1 MKDYLYPDFPSLFIR
16 TAILIAFYT
25 GINMGTHVA
34 FTIGFD
40 FPLGP
45 GFHAYIQT
53 HGYLQ
58 LMGWAGLFIMGV
70 SIHFLSRL
78 AHLNQPIT
86 NLVKRIYHW
95 MVGGLVLRFIAHSF
109 LPYFRQSTYYGFFA
123 WSTMIS
129 GLAVCVGIFLYLRFL
144 FTVIKNMEPA
154 KISPNRDIRVFLIMN
169 VIGWIVFAVGS
180 TILLGV
186 MVYTEDVS
194 LMQNWHVFLVDFFLL
209 FTVFPICIGVGLRA
223 LPLFMRLPKIDWNV
237 KRFSWIYFGVVVS
250 IIGTKLFYHFIYI
263 TVLPKFIYSAT
274 FLKNVLLLWFV
285 FKLDILFKT
294 KQDWTEAQNEERI
307 PHRRETRKGFPD
319 YGEFGRF
326 EWLIRSAFIWLV
338 IGLFLDMM
346 IQIGL
351 LFKIQMGIGI
361 DGVRHLWLAGF
372 VSLLIMGMA
381 VRMIP
386 GMTGVMKLK
395 HPNRVAWLAIVMNVS
410 VLFRT
415 LSIALPESML
425 NIIPNGS
432 VMALRLFGFSGILFL
447 IGLWIFYYIMKPVL
461 AHTKNN

>member
-1 MKDYLYPDFPSLFIR
+1 MPIFPSNYIFA
-16 TAILIAFYT
+16 AILIAFWA

-45 GFHAYIQT
+45 GYHAYIQT

-78 AHLNQPIT
+78 AHLNQSFT
-86 NLVKRIYHW
+86 KLVQWVYRF
-95 MVGGLVLRFIAHSF
+95 MVSGLVLRYIAHTF
-109 LPYFRQSTYYGFFA
+109 LPYFRQSTYYLFWAG
-123 WSTMIS
+123 SSLLS
-129 GLAVCVGIFLYLRFL
+129 GVLVCLGIFLYLWFL
-144 FTVIKNMEPA
+144 IIVIKKMEPA
-154 KISPNRDIRVFLIMN
+154 KESPNRDIRVFLIMN
-169 VIGWIVFAVGS
+169 VIGWIVFSIGS
-180 TILLGV
+180 TVLLGA
-186 MVYTEDVS
+186 MVITEETS
-194 LMQNWHVFLVDFFLL
+194 LMHNWHVFLVDFFIL
-209 FTVFPICIGVGLRA
+209 FTVFPICVGVGLRA

-237 KRFSWIYFGVVVS
+237 KVFSWIYFAVVVA
-250 IIGTKLFYHFIYI
+250 IIGTKLLYHFVYI
-263 TVLPKFIYSAT
+263 PVLPKIIYSST
-274 FLKNVLLLWFV
+274 LFKNVILLWFV

-294 KQDWTEAQNEERI
+294 KPDWTESQKDEWV
-307 PHRRETRKGFPD
+307 PHKKTPRDGLPD

-326 EWLIRSAFIWLV
+326 EWLIRPAFIWLV
-338 IGLFLDMM
+338 IGLFLDIM

-351 LFKIQMGIGI
+351 LLKIQLGIGI

-372 VSLLIMGMA
+372 VSLLIVGMA

-386 GMTGVMKLK
+386 GMTGALKLT
-395 HPNRVAWLAIVMNVS
+395 HPKRVTWLAVILNMS

-425 NIIPNGS
+425 MIIPNGPIIA
-432 VMALRLFGFSGILFL
+432 VRLFGLSGVLFL

-461 AHTKNN
+461 NYTKTT